1 MFVDDC
7 DLNVKVKALQEVRVM
22 FKAQLDNLAA
32 ITNEMPELSAAVTG
46 LSNLN
51 KKMDTIVNTITY
63 EINGL
68 KEIFEDLALKD
79 AYKKANRRD

>member
-1 MFVDDC
+1 
-7 DLNVKVKALQEVRVM
+7 M

-51 KKMDTIVNTITY
+51 KAMESLFKNIMS
-63 EINGL
+63 EI
-68 KEIFEDLALKD
+68 DLS
-79 AYKKANRRD
+79 RQ